1 LFLSRPENRFP
12 GATALKKSSAS
23 AAPSSHARTDRP
35 ALSKAPLTTSTT
47 PAVAEEA
54 VDMYF
59 RKMTQVSLLNREG
72 EVELA
77 RRIEEGE
84 RKILG
89 AIVDSPFAA
98 AELDHIS
105 RLLYK
110 GRLKVRD
117 VVRNLDDEEA
127 FDEAT
132 MLRVGKLLERPLKE
146 LHSAKPASAKTAEPK
161 TASKTVA
168 KASTRSAP
176 KANPLRDEIVQS
188 LEELRLDRIAVERV
202 EKKLRQV
209 QRELPAAKASA
220 VGTLQTIAEGRRLA
234 ERAKAALIEAN
245 LRLVVSLAKKH
256 VNRGLQLLDLIQEG
270 NIGLMRAVDK
280 FDYKRGYKFSTYA
293 TWWVRQSISRAIADQ
308 GRTIRVPVHMYESLQ
323 KLTRTSRS
331 LLQEYGREPTPE
343 ELAESTGIP
352 AEKVRAVMKIAREP
366 ISLETPVGNDG
377 DSQVGE
383 FIPDDAGLPPDEA
396 YAQIRFNDQTRQL
409 LKTLTPREEKI
420 LRMRFGIDEAR
431 DHTLEEVGES
441 FSLTRERI
449 RQIETKALRK
459 LRLPS
464 QHRKLKTYIGGQ

>member
-1 LFLSRPENRFP
+1 
-12 GATALKKSSAS
+12 LKKSEPAS
-23 AAPSSHARTDRP
+23 N
-35 ALSKAPLTTSTT
+35 LSKAPIANMT
-47 PAVAEEA
+47 PPAEAEEA

-59 RKMTQVSLLNREG
+59 RKMAQVALLTREG
-72 EVELA
+72 EVVLA
-77 RRIEEGE
+77 QRIEEGE
-84 RKILG
+84 RRIIG
-89 AIVDSPFAA
+89 AIVESPFAA
-98 AELDHIS
+98 SELDHIG

-117 VVRNLDDEEA
+117 VVRNVDDEDA

-132 MLRVGKLLERPLKE
+132 MLKIARLLERPLKE
-146 LHSAKPASAKTAEPK
+146 LHGPKVKKPELRAGKARPNAKKTKYELARD
-161 TASKTVA
+161 AIVA
-168 KASTRSAP
+168 
-176 KANPLRDEIVQS
+176 S
-188 LEELRLDRIAVERV
+188 LEELRLDRGVIERV
-202 EKKLRQV
+202 EKKLRV
-209 QRELPAAKASA
+209 LARETPSA
-220 VGTLQTIAEGRRLA
+220 RKGAQLTLEQITRGRRVA
-234 ERAKAALIEAN
+234 DRAKAELVEAN

-323 KLTRTSRS
+323 KLTRMSRS

-343 ELAESTGIP
+343 ELSESTGIP
-352 AEKVRAVMKIAREP
+352 VEKVRAVMKIAREP

-377 DSQVGE
+377 ESHVGE
-383 FIPDDAGLPPDEA
+383 FIPDDSSLPPDEA
-396 YAQIRFNDQTRQL
+396 YAQMRFNDQTRQL

-420 LRMRFGIDEAR
+420 LRMRFGIDEPR

-464 QHRKLKTYIGGQ
+464 QHRKLKTYIGGGG

>member
-1 LFLSRPENRFP
+1 
-12 GATALKKSSAS
+12 LKKSAATAATSATTVTPTARPSGPRPS
-23 AAPSSHARTDRP
+23 AKLG
-35 ALSKAPLTTSTT
+35 LSKAPIANMT
-47 PAVAEEA
+47 PPAEAEEA

-59 RKMTQVSLLNREG
+59 RKMAQVSLLTREG

-84 RKILG
+84 RRIIG
-89 AIVDSPFAA
+89 AIVDSAFAA
-98 AELDHIS
+98 SELDHIS

-117 VVRNLDDEEA
+117 VVRNVDDEDA

-132 MLRVGKLLERPLKE
+132 MLRIGRLLERPLKE
-146 LHSAKPASAKTAEPK
+146 LHGTKQIKAAE
-161 TASKTVA
+161 A
-168 KASTRSAP
+168 KAALAKDKDPKKKSVTRKKTKTELA
-176 KANPLRDEIVQS
+176 RDSIVQT
-188 LEELRLDRIAVERV
+188 LEELRLDRSVIDRV
-202 EKKLRQV
+202 EKKLR
-209 QRELPAAKASA
+209 
-220 VGTLQTIAEGRRLA
+220 IAEGRRLA
-234 ERAKAALIEAN
+234 DRAKSALVEAN

-323 KLTRTSRS
+323 KLTRMSRS
-331 LLQEYGREPTPE
+331 LLQEYGREPTPD

-352 AEKVRAVMKIAREP
+352 VEKVRAVMKIAREP
-366 ISLETPVGNDG
+366 ISLETPVGSDG
-377 DSQVGE
+377 ESHVGE
-383 FIPDDAGLPPDEA
+383 FIPDESGLPPDEA
-396 YAQIRFNDQTRQL
+396 YAQMRFNDQTRQL

-420 LRMRFGIDEAR
+420 LRMRFGIDEPR

>member
-1 LFLSRPENRFP
+1 MKKSA
-12 GATALKKSSAS
+12 ATAVTNVTPTPR
-23 AAPSSHARTDRP
+23 PSGPRP
-35 ALSKAPLTTSTT
+35 SVKLGLSKAPIANMT
-47 PAVAEEA
+47 PPAEAEEA

-59 RKMTQVSLLNREG
+59 RKMAQVSLLTREG

-84 RKILG
+84 RRIIG
-89 AIVDSPFAA
+89 AIVDSAFAA
-98 AELDHIS
+98 SELDHIS

-117 VVRNLDDEEA
+117 VVRNVDDEDA

-132 MLRVGKLLERPLKE
+132 MLRIGRLLERPLKE
-146 LHSAKPASAKTAEPK
+146 LHGTKQIKAAE
-161 TASKTVA
+161 A
-168 KASTRSAP
+168 KAALGKDSKKKSATAR
-176 KANPLRDEIVQS
+176 KTKTELARDSIVQT
-188 LEELRLDRIAVERV
+188 LEELRLDRSVIDRV
-202 EKKLRQV
+202 EKKLRII
-209 QRELPAAKASA
+209 QREMPAAKKITSA
-220 VGTLQTIAEGRRLA
+220 TLQTIAEGRRLA
-234 ERAKAALIEAN
+234 DRAKSALVEAN

-323 KLTRTSRS
+323 KLTRMSRS

-352 AEKVRAVMKIAREP
+352 VEKVRAVMKIAREP
-366 ISLETPVGNDG
+366 ISLETPVGSDG
-377 DSQVGE
+377 ESHVGE
-383 FIPDDAGLPPDEA
+383 FIPDDSGLPPDEA
-396 YAQIRFNDQTRQL
+396 YAQMRFNDQTRQL

-420 LRMRFGIDEAR
+420 LRMRFGIDEPR

>member
-1 LFLSRPENRFP
+1 MKKPSPPATPRLSV
-12 GATALKKSSAS
+12 G
-23 AAPSSHARTDRP
+23 
-35 ALSKAPLTTSTT
+35 PLANTTP

-59 RKMTQVSLLNREG
+59 RKMAQVSLLTREG

-84 RKILG
+84 RRIIG
-89 AIVDSPFAA
+89 AIVDSAYAA

-105 RLLYK
+105 QLLYK

-117 VVRNLDDEEA
+117 VVRNVDDEDA
-127 FDEAT
+127 FDEGT
-132 MLRVGKLLERPLKE
+132 MLRIGRLLERPLKE
-146 LHSAKPASAKTAEPK
+146 LHGARQVKAAETKAAAGKPSRKGVAPRKKTK
-161 TASKTVA
+161 TELA
-168 KASTRSAP
+168 
-176 KANPLRDEIVQS
+176 RDGIVQL
-188 LEELRLDRIAVERV
+188 LEELRLDRSVIDRI
-202 EKKLRQV
+202 EKKLRIV
-209 QRELPAAKASA
+209 QRETPEARKHTS
-220 VGTLQTIAEGRRLA
+220 VTLHAIAEGRRLA
-234 ERAKAALIEAN
+234 DRAKSALVEAN

-323 KLTRTSRS
+323 KLTRMSRS

-366 ISLETPVGNDG
+366 ISLETPVGSDG
-377 DSQVGE
+377 ESHVGE
-383 FIPDDAGLPPDEA
+383 FIPDESGLPPDEA
-396 YAQIRFNDQTRQL
+396 YAQLRFNDQTRQL

-420 LRMRFGIDEAR
+420 LRMRFGIDEPR

-464 QHRKLKTYIGGQ
+464 QHRKMKTYIGGQ

>member
-1 LFLSRPENRFP
+1 
-12 GATALKKSSAS
+12 LKKPESS
-23 AAPSSHARTDRP
+23 T
-35 ALSKAPLTTSTT
+35 LSKAPIANMT
-47 PAVAEEA
+47 PPAEAEEA

-59 RKMTQVSLLNREG
+59 RKMAQVSLLTREG
-72 EVELA
+72 EVGLA
-77 RRIEEGE
+77 QRIEQGE
-84 RKILG
+84 RAIIG

-98 AELDHIS
+98 AELEHIS
-105 RLLYK
+105 QLLYK
-110 GRLKVRD
+110 GKLKVRD
-117 VVRNLDDEEA
+117 VVRNVDDEDA

-132 MLRVGKLLERPLKE
+132 MLKIARLLERPLKD
-146 LHSAKPASAKTAEPK
+146 LHGPKVKKPEPRAAKSKSSKKTKYEIA
-161 TASKTVA
+161 
-168 KASTRSAP
+168 
-176 KANPLRDEIVQS
+176 RDEIIAS
-188 LEELRLDRIAVERV
+188 LEELRLDRQVIERV
-202 EKKLRQV
+202 EKKLRIIS
-209 QRELPAAKASA
+209 REMPAAKKSSLAS
-220 VGTLQTIAEGRRLA
+220 LETIARGRRIA
-234 ERAKAALIEAN
+234 DRAKAELVEAN

-323 KLTRTSRS
+323 KLTRMSRS

-343 ELAESTGIP
+343 ELSESTGIP
-352 AEKVRAVMKIAREP
+352 VEKVRAVMKIAREP

-377 DSQVGE
+377 ESHVGE
-383 FIPDDAGLPPDEA
+383 FIPDESGLPPDEA
-396 YAQIRFNDQTRQL
+396 YAQMRFNDQTRQL

-420 LRMRFGIDEAR
+420 LRMRFGIDEPR

-464 QHRKLKTYIGGQ
+464 QHRKLKTYLGGGG

>member
-1 LFLSRPENRFP
+1 
-12 GATALKKSSAS
+12 LKKSE
-23 AAPSSHARTDRP
+23 PSN
-35 ALSKAPLTTSTT
+35 LSKAPIANMT
-47 PAVAEEA
+47 PPAEAEEA

-59 RKMTQVSLLNREG
+59 RKMAQVALLTREG

-77 RRIEEGE
+77 QRIEDGERRIIE
-84 RKILG
+84 

-98 AELDHIS
+98 AELDHIG

-117 VVRNLDDEEA
+117 VVRNVDDEDA

-132 MLRVGKLLERPLKE
+132 MLKIARLLERPLKE
-146 LHSAKPASAKTAEPK
+146 LHGPKVKKPEPRRSKNAKKTKYERARENII
-161 TASKTVA
+161 T
-168 KASTRSAP
+168 
-176 KANPLRDEIVQS
+176 L
-188 LEELRLDRIAVERV
+188 LEELRLDRGVIDRV
-202 EKKLRQV
+202 EKKLRLV
-209 QRELPAAKASA
+209 QREMPAAKQSTTA
-220 VGTLQTIAEGRRLA
+220 TLDKIAQGRRIA
-234 ERAKAALIEAN
+234 DRAKAELVEAN

-323 KLTRTSRS
+323 KLTRMSRS

-343 ELAESTGIP
+343 ELSESTGIP
-352 AEKVRAVMKIAREP
+352 VEKVRAVMKIAREP

-377 DSQVGE
+377 ESHVGE
-383 FIPDDAGLPPDEA
+383 FIPDETSLPPDEA
-396 YAQIRFNDQTRQL
+396 YAQMRFNDQTRQL

-420 LRMRFGIDEAR
+420 LRMRFGIDEPR

-464 QHRKLKTYIGGQ
+464 QHRKLKTYITG

>member
-1 LFLSRPENRFP
+1 
-12 GATALKKSSAS
+12 LKKSVTLSN
-23 AAPSSHARTDRP
+23 API
-35 ALSKAPLTTSTT
+35 KNTT
-47 PAVAEEA
+47 PPAEAEEA

-59 RKMTQVSLLNREG
+59 RKMAQVQLLTREG
-72 EVELA
+72 EVVLA

-84 RKILG
+84 RRIIE
-89 AIVDSPFAA
+89 AIVESPFAA
-98 AELDHIS
+98 AELDHIG
-105 RLLYK
+105 RMLYK

-117 VVRNLDDEEA
+117 VVRNVDDEDA

-132 MLRVGKLLERPLKE
+132 MLKIARLLERPLKE
-146 LHSAKPASAKTAEPK
+146 LHGAKSSLKKPEGDKTAKKSSKK
-161 TASKTVA
+161 T
-168 KASTRSAP
+168 KAEIA
-176 KANPLRDEIVQS
+176 RDEIVGI
-188 LEELRLDRIAVERV
+188 LEELRLDRSVIDRV
-202 EKKLRQV
+202 EKKLRII
-209 QRELPAAKASA
+209 QREMPAAKKTSA
-220 VGTLQTIAEGRRLA
+220 ATLETIARGRRMA
-234 ERAKAALIEAN
+234 DRAKAELVEAN

-343 ELAESTGIP
+343 ELAETTGIP
-352 AEKVRAVMKIAREP
+352 VEKVRAVMKIAREP
-366 ISLETPVGNDG
+366 ISLETPVGSDG
-377 DSQVGE
+377 ESHVGE
-383 FIPDDAGLPPDEA
+383 FIPDESGMPPDEA
-396 YAQIRFNDQTRQL
+396 YAQMKFNDQTRQL

-420 LRMRFGIDEAR
+420 LRMRFGIDEPR

>member
-1 LFLSRPENRFP
+1 MKKSA
-12 GATALKKSSAS
+12 ATAVSHEAIVRPSAV
-23 AAPSSHARTDRP
+23 AKG
-35 ALSKAPLTTSTT
+35 LSKAPITNMT
-47 PAVAEEA
+47 PPAEAEEA

-59 RKMTQVSLLNREG
+59 RKMAQVSLLTREG

-77 RRIEEGE
+77 RKIEEGE
-84 RKILG
+84 RRIIG
-89 AIVDSPFAA
+89 AIVDSAFAA

-110 GRLKVRD
+110 GKLKVRD
-117 VVRNLDDEEA
+117 VVRNVDDEDA

-132 MLRVGKLLERPLKE
+132 MLRIGRLLERPLKE
-146 LHSAKPASAKTAEPK
+146 LHGQKQVKAAEAKAASGKTAKK
-161 TASKTVA
+161 TARKTKTELA
-168 KASTRSAP
+168 
-176 KANPLRDEIVQS
+176 RDNIVQM
-188 LEELRLDRIAVERV
+188 LEELRLDRSVIDRI
-202 EKKLRQV
+202 EKKLRII
-209 QRELPAAKASA
+209 QREMPAARKMTA
-220 VGTLQTIAEGRRLA
+220 GTLQILAEGRRLA
-234 ERAKAALIEAN
+234 DRAKSALVEAN

-323 KLTRTSRS
+323 KLTRMSRS

-352 AEKVRAVMKIAREP
+352 VEKVRAVMKIAREP
-366 ISLETPVGNDG
+366 ISLETPVGSDG
-377 DSQVGE
+377 ESHVGE
-383 FIPDDAGLPPDEA
+383 FIPDDSGLPPDEA
-396 YAQIRFNDQTRQL
+396 YAQMRFNDQTRQL

-420 LRMRFGIDEAR
+420 LRMRFGIDEPR

>member
-1 LFLSRPENRFP
+1 ME
-12 GATALKKSSAS
+12 ATLKKSTALRKPTSAPPQAGEGLEFDS
-23 AAPSSHARTDRP
+23 IPPPPDPGRGPKLAVPPLVHASEP
-35 ALSKAPLTTSTT
+35 EEAQ
-47 PAVAEEA
+47 EA
-54 VDMYF
+54 VDVYF
-59 RKMTQVSLLNREG
+59 RKMARVSLLTREG

-77 RRIEEGE
+77 KRIEQGE
-84 RKILG
+84 HEILD
-89 AIVDSPFAA
+89 AIFESRHAC
-98 AELDHIS
+98 AELSTIAD
-105 RLLYK
+105 LLVR

-117 VVRNLDDEEA
+117 VARNIDDEAA

-132 MLRVGKLLERPLKE
+132 VHKLVRIFKRPEKDLHGKKLGKQRFAEAKAKVFKE
-146 LHSAKPASAKTAEPK
+146 L
-161 TASKTVA
+161 V
-168 KASTRSAP
+168 
-176 KANPLRDEIVQS
+176 EI
-188 LEELRLDRIAVERV
+188 RLDRTVTDRISRRIRASFP
-202 EKKLRQV
+202 
-209 QRELPAAKASA
+209 REDVVTKRALA
-220 VGTLQTIAEGRRLA
+220 QTVYRIETSRRMA
-234 ERAKAALIEAN
+234 DRAKADLVEAN

-323 KLTRTSRS
+323 KLTRMSRS
-331 LLQEYGREPTPE
+331 LLQEYGREPTPD
-343 ELAESTGIP
+343 ELAETTGIP
-352 AEKVRAVMKIAREP
+352 VEKVRAVMKIAKEP

-377 DSQVGE
+377 ESHVGE
-383 FIPDDAGLPPDEA
+383 FIPDEHGTAPDEA
-396 YAQIRFNDQTRQL
+396 YAQMRFCEQTRQL

-464 QHRKLKTYIGGQ
+464 QHRRMKTYISGS

>member
-1 LFLSRPENRFP
+1 M
-12 GATALKKSSAS
+12 A
-23 AAPSSHARTDRP
+23 
-35 ALSKAPLTTSTT
+35 
-47 PAVAEEA
+47 
-54 VDMYF
+54 
-59 RKMTQVSLLNREG
+59 QVSLLTREG

-77 RRIEEGE
+77 KQIEQGERRIIE
-84 RKILG
+84 
-89 AIVDSPFAA
+89 AIIDSAFAA

-105 RLLYK
+105 RMLYK
-110 GRLKVRD
+110 GRFKVRD
-117 VVRNLDDEEA
+117 VMRNVDDEDA

-132 MLRVGKLLERPLKE
+132 MLKIVRLLERPLKE
-146 LHSAKPASAKTAEPK
+146 LHAPK
-161 TASKTVA
+161 TGKGEASPKTKTKSGKKT
-168 KASTRSAP
+168 KAELA
-176 KANPLRDEIVQS
+176 RDEIIRE
-188 LEELRLDRIAVERV
+188 LEELRLDRSMIDRV
-202 EKKLRQV
+202 EKKLRV
-209 QRELPAAKASA
+209 IAREMPTATTRKTTA
-220 VGTLQTIAEGRRLA
+220 VAISEITAGRRVA
-234 ERAKAALIEAN
+234 DRAKSALVEAN

-343 ELAESTGIP
+343 ELADSTGIP
-352 AEKVRAVMKIAREP
+352 VEKVRAVMKIAREP
-366 ISLETPVGNDG
+366 ISLETPVGSDG
-377 DSQVGE
+377 ESHVGE
-383 FIPDDAGLPPDEA
+383 FIPDESGLPPDEA
-396 YAQIRFNDQTRQL
+396 YAQMRFNDQTRQL
-409 LKTLTPREEKI
+409 LKTLSPREEKI

-464 QHRKLKTYIGGQ
+464 QHRKMKTYISG

>member
-1 LFLSRPENRFP
+1 
-12 GATALKKSSAS
+12 LKKSVPLSN
-23 AAPSSHARTDRP
+23 APIRN
-35 ALSKAPLTTSTT
+35 TT
-47 PAVAEEA
+47 PPAEAEEA

-59 RKMTQVSLLNREG
+59 RKMAQVQLLTREG
-72 EVELA
+72 EVVLA

-84 RKILG
+84 RHIIE
-89 AIVDSPFAA
+89 AIVESPFAA
-98 AELDHIS
+98 AELDHIG
-105 RLLYK
+105 RMLYK

-117 VVRNLDDEEA
+117 VVRNVDDEDA

-132 MLRVGKLLERPLKE
+132 MLKIARLLERPLKE
-146 LHSAKPASAKTAEPK
+146 LHGAKTLKKPEPGK
-161 TASKTVA
+161 PVRKSSKKSKVEIA
-168 KASTRSAP
+168 
-176 KANPLRDEIVQS
+176 RDEIVAT
-188 LEELRLDRIAVERV
+188 LEELRLDRTVIDRV
-202 EKKLRQV
+202 EKKLRII
-209 QRELPAAKASA
+209 QREMPAAKKTSA
-220 VGTLQTIAEGRRLA
+220 ATLESIARGRRQA
-234 ERAKAALIEAN
+234 DRAKAELVEAN

-343 ELAESTGIP
+343 ELADTTGIP
-352 AEKVRAVMKIAREP
+352 VEKVRAVMKIAREP
-366 ISLETPVGNDG
+366 ISLETPVGSDG
-377 DSQVGE
+377 ESHVGE
-383 FIPDDAGLPPDEA
+383 FIPDESGMPPDEA
-396 YAQIRFNDQTRQL
+396 YAQMKFNDQTRQL

-420 LRMRFGIDEAR
+420 LRMRFGIDEPR

-464 QHRKLKTYIGGQ
+464 QHRKLNTYIGGQ

>member
-1 LFLSRPENRFP
+1 MTP
-12 GATALKKSSAS
+12 
-23 AAPSSHARTDRP
+23 P
-35 ALSKAPLTTSTT
+35 AE
-47 PAVAEEA
+47 AEEA

-59 RKMTQVSLLNREG
+59 RKMAQVPLLTREG

-77 RRIEEGE
+77 RKIEEGE
-84 RKILG
+84 RRIIE

-98 AELDHIS
+98 SELDHIG

-117 VVRNLDDEEA
+117 IVRNVDDEDA

-132 MLRVGKLLERPLKE
+132 MLKIARLLERPLRECHGPKVK
-146 LHSAKPASAKTAEPK
+146 KPDPSVKKKKSSRKTKAEI
-161 TASKTVA
+161 A
-168 KASTRSAP
+168 
-176 KANPLRDEIVQS
+176 RDDIVGK
-188 LEELRLDRIAVERV
+188 LEELRLDRGVIERV
-202 EKKLRQV
+202 EKKLRIIKH
-209 QRELPAAKASA
+209 EMPAARKGASA
-220 VGTLQTIAEGRRLA
+220 SLDSILAGRRVA
-234 ERAKAALIEAN
+234 DRAKAHLVEAN

-323 KLTRTSRS
+323 KLTRMSRS

-352 AEKVRAVMKIAREP
+352 VEKVRAVMKIAREP

-377 DSQVGE
+377 ESHVGE
-383 FIPDDAGLPPDEA
+383 FIPDDSGLPPDEA
-396 YAQIRFNDQTRQL
+396 YAQMRFNDQTRQL

-420 LRMRFGIDEAR
+420 LRMRFGIDEPR

>member
-1 LFLSRPENRFP
+1 
-12 GATALKKSSAS
+12 LKKS
-23 AAPSSHARTDRP
+23 TT
-35 ALSKAPLTTSTT
+35 ALSNPPIANMT
-47 PAVAEEA
+47 PPAEAEEA

-59 RKMTQVSLLNREG
+59 RKMAQVPLLTREG

-84 RKILG
+84 RRIIE

-98 AELDHIS
+98 AELDHIG

-117 VVRNLDDEEA
+117 VVRNVDDEDA

-132 MLRVGKLLERPLKE
+132 MLRIARLLERPLKE
-146 LHSAKPASAKTAEPK
+146 VHGTKGAAA
-161 TASKTVA
+161 
-168 KASTRSAP
+168 AP
-176 KANPLRDEIVQS
+176 KKDPPKKGGKPPKKTKAELARDAIVAS
-188 LEELRLDRIAVERV
+188 LEELRLDRGVIDRV
-202 EKKLRQV
+202 EKKLRII
-209 QRELPAAKASA
+209 QREMPAAKKTTSS
-220 VGTLQTIAEGRRLA
+220 TLGEIAAGRRTA
-234 ERAKAALIEAN
+234 DKAKAELVEAN

-323 KLTRTSRS
+323 KLTRMSRS

-343 ELAESTGIP
+343 ELSESTGIP
-352 AEKVRAVMKIAREP
+352 VEKVRAVMKIAREP

-377 DSQVGE
+377 ESHVGE
-383 FIPDDAGLPPDEA
+383 FIPDDSSLPPDEA
-396 YAQIRFNDQTRQL
+396 YAQMRFNDQTRQL

-420 LRMRFGIDEAR
+420 LRMRFGIDEPR

>member
-1 LFLSRPENRFP
+1 MVGGLPEFP
-12 GATALKKSSAS
+12 RSTQAEHSALKKSAVTLSN
-23 AAPSSHARTDRP
+23 APIANMTPP
-35 ALSKAPLTTSTT
+35 AE
-47 PAVAEEA
+47 AEEA

-59 RKMTQVSLLNREG
+59 RKMAQVSLLTREG

-77 RRIEEGE
+77 RRIEDGE
-84 RKILG
+84 RRIIQ
-89 AIVDSPFAA
+89 AIIESPFAA
-98 AELDHIS
+98 AELDHVGS
-105 RLLYK
+105 LLYRGK
-110 GRLKVRD
+110 LKVRD
-117 VVRNLDDEEA
+117 VVRNVDDEDA

-132 MLRVGKLLERPLKE
+132 MLKIARLMERPLKE
-146 LHSAKPASAKTAEPK
+146 LHGPKQQAAAARRAEPKASAKKPSKRAPTKTELARDAILAE
-161 TASKTVA
+161 
-168 KASTRSAP
+168 
-176 KANPLRDEIVQS
+176 
-188 LEELRLDRIAVERV
+188 LEALRLDRSIIDRV
-202 EKKLRQV
+202 EKKLRILS
-209 QRELPAAKASA
+209 REMPAAKKPAGA
-220 VGTLQTIAEGRRLA
+220 TLEVIARGRRSA
-234 ERAKAALIEAN
+234 DRAKAELVEAN

-343 ELAESTGIP
+343 ELAETTGIP
-352 AEKVRAVMKIAREP
+352 VEKVRAVMKIAREP
-366 ISLETPVGNDG
+366 ISLETPVGSEG
-377 DSQVGE
+377 DSHVGE
-383 FIPDDAGLPPDEA
+383 FIPDESGVAPDEA
-396 YAQIRFNDQTRQL
+396 YAQMRFNDQTRQL

-420 LRMRFGIDEAR
+420 LRMRFGIDEPR

-464 QHRKLKTYIGGQ
+464 QHRKLRTYIGGGG

>member
-1 LFLSRPENRFP
+1 
-12 GATALKKSSAS
+12 LKKSE
-23 AAPSSHARTDRP
+23 
-35 ALSKAPLTTSTT
+35 ALSKAPIASMT
-47 PAVAEEA
+47 PPAEAEEA

-59 RKMTQVSLLNREG
+59 RKMAQVALLTREG
-72 EVELA
+72 EVVLA
-77 RRIEEGE
+77 RRIEDGE
-84 RKILG
+84 RRIIE
-89 AIVDSPFAA
+89 AIVESPFAA
-98 AELDHIS
+98 AELDHIG

-117 VVRNLDDEEA
+117 VVRNVDDEDA

-132 MLRVGKLLERPLKE
+132 MLKIARLLERPLKE
-146 LHSAKPASAKTAEPK
+146 LHGPKVKKPEPRAKPRPPSAKKTKYELA
-161 TASKTVA
+161 
-168 KASTRSAP
+168 
-176 KANPLRDEIVQS
+176 RDEIVRA
-188 LEELRLDRIAVERV
+188 LEELRLDRGVVERV
-202 EKKLRQV
+202 EKKLRIL
-209 QRELPAAKASA
+209 QREMSGAKKQSTT
-220 VGTLQTIAEGRRLA
+220 TLETIARGRRVA
-234 ERAKAALIEAN
+234 DRAKAELVEAN

-323 KLTRTSRS
+323 KLTRMSRS

-343 ELAESTGIP
+343 ELSDSTGIP
-352 AEKVRAVMKIAREP
+352 VEKVRAVMKIAREP

-377 DSQVGE
+377 ESHVGE
-383 FIPDDAGLPPDEA
+383 FIPDDSALPPDEA
-396 YAQIRFNDQTRQL
+396 YAQMRFNDQTRQL

-420 LRMRFGIDEAR
+420 LRMRFGIDEPR

-464 QHRKLKTYIGGQ
+464 QHRKLKTYIGG

>member
-1 LFLSRPENRFP
+1 
-12 GATALKKSSAS
+12 
-23 AAPSSHARTDRP
+23 
-35 ALSKAPLTTSTT
+35 
-47 PAVAEEA
+47 
-54 VDMYF
+54 MYF
-59 RKMTQVSLLNREG
+59 RKMAQVSLLTREG

-84 RKILG
+84 RKIIG
-89 AIVDSPFAA
+89 AIVDSAFAA
-98 AELDHIS
+98 AELDHIGH
-105 RLLYK
+105 LLYK
-110 GRLKVRD
+110 GKLKVRD
-117 VVRNLDDEEA
+117 VVRNVDDEDA

-132 MLRVGKLLERPLKE
+132 MLKVARLLERPLKE
-146 LHSAKPASAKTAEPK
+146 LHGPKAKAAPPPPKAPAGKNAKPRKKTKLELA
-161 TASKTVA
+161 
-168 KASTRSAP
+168 
-176 KANPLRDEIVQS
+176 RDAIVQH
-188 LEELRLDRIAVERV
+188 LEELRLDRTVIDRV
-202 EKKLRQV
+202 EKKLRII
-209 QRELPAAKASA
+209 QREMPAAKKSTAAS
-220 VGTLQTIAEGRRLA
+220 LELIAQGRRQA
-234 ERAKAALIEAN
+234 DRAKAELVEAN

-323 KLTRTSRS
+323 KLTRMSRS

-343 ELAESTGIP
+343 ELSDSTGIP
-352 AEKVRAVMKIAREP
+352 VEKVRAVMKIAREP

-377 DSQVGE
+377 ESHVGE
-383 FIPDDAGLPPDEA
+383 FIPDDSGLPPDEA
-396 YAQIRFNDQTRQL
+396 YAQMRFNDQTRQL

-420 LRMRFGIDEAR
+420 LRMRFGIDEPR

>member
-1 LFLSRPENRFP
+1 M
-12 GATALKKSSAS
+12 KKS
-23 AAPSSHARTDRP
+23 TP
-35 ALSKAPLTTSTT
+35 ALSNVKIANTT
-47 PAVAEEA
+47 PPAEAEEA

-59 RKMTQVSLLNREG
+59 RKMAQVPLLTREG

-77 RRIEEGE
+77 QRIEQGE
-84 RKILG
+84 RTIIE
-89 AIVDSPFAA
+89 AIIDSPFAA
-98 AELDHIS
+98 AELDHIG

-110 GRLKVRD
+110 GRLKVRE
-117 VVRNLDDEEA
+117 VVRNVDDEDA

-132 MLRVGKLLERPLKE
+132 MLRIARLLERPLRE
-146 LHSAKPASAKTAEPK
+146 VH
-161 TASKTVA
+161 
-168 KASTRSAP
+168 AP
-176 KANPLRDEIVQS
+176 KAAPKKPEARGAGAKRKPEKKTKADLARDAIVKQ
-188 LEELRLDRIAVERV
+188 LEELRLDRGVIDRV
-202 EKKLRQV
+202 EKKLRII
-209 QRELPAAKASA
+209 QREMPAARKGAA
-220 VGTLQTIAEGRRLA
+220 LTLGEIAGGRRA
-234 ERAKAALIEAN
+234 ADRAKAQLVEAN

-343 ELAESTGIP
+343 ELSETTGIP
-352 AEKVRAVMKIAREP
+352 VEKVRAVMKIAREP

-377 DSQVGE
+377 ESHVGE
-383 FIPDDAGLPPDEA
+383 FIPDDSSLPPDEA
-396 YAQIRFNDQTRQL
+396 FAQMRFNDQTRQL

-420 LRMRFGIDEAR
+420 LRMRFGIDEPR

-464 QHRKLKTYIGGQ
+464 QHRKLKTYIGG

>member
-1 LFLSRPENRFP
+1 M
-12 GATALKKSSAS
+12 KKST
-23 AAPSSHARTDRP
+23 AAAANHTGHTGFAKTNG
-35 ALSKAPLTTSTT
+35 LSKAPIANMT
-47 PAVAEEA
+47 PPAEAEEA

-59 RKMTQVSLLNREG
+59 RKMAQVSLLTREG

-84 RKILG
+84 RRIIG
-89 AIVDSPFAA
+89 AIVDSAFAA
-98 AELDHIS
+98 SELDHIS
-105 RLLYK
+105 HLLYK

-117 VVRNLDDEEA
+117 VVRNVDDEDA

-132 MLRVGKLLERPLKE
+132 MLRIARLLERPLKE
-146 LHSAKPASAKTAEPK
+146 LHGAKQIKAKE
-161 TASKTVA
+161 A
-168 KASTRSAP
+168 KAAAAKDGKKAKKTTRKTKTELS
-176 KANPLRDEIVQS
+176 RDAIVQT
-188 LEELRLDRIAVERV
+188 LEELRLDRSVIDRV
-202 EKKLRQV
+202 EKKLRII
-209 QRELPAAKASA
+209 QREMPAAKKLTS
-220 VGTLQTIAEGRRLA
+220 GTLQTIAEGRRLA
-234 ERAKAALIEAN
+234 DRAKSALVEAN

-323 KLTRTSRS
+323 KLTRMSRS

-352 AEKVRAVMKIAREP
+352 VEKVRAVMKIAREP

-377 DSQVGE
+377 ESHVGE
-383 FIPDDAGLPPDEA
+383 FIPDDSGLPPDEA
-396 YAQIRFNDQTRQL
+396 YAQMRFNDQTRQL

-420 LRMRFGIDEAR
+420 LRMRFGIDEPR

>member
-1 LFLSRPENRFP
+1 MTP
-12 GATALKKSSAS
+12 
-23 AAPSSHARTDRP
+23 P
-35 ALSKAPLTTSTT
+35 AE
-47 PAVAEEA
+47 AEEA

-59 RKMTQVSLLNREG
+59 RKMAQVALLTREG

-77 RRIEEGE
+77 QRIEEGE
-84 RKILG
+84 RNIIG
-89 AIVDSPFAA
+89 AIVDSAFAA

-105 RLLYK
+105 QHLYK
-110 GRLKVRD
+110 GKLKVRD
-117 VVRNLDDEEA
+117 VVRNVDDEDA

-132 MLRVGKLLERPLKE
+132 MLKIARLLERPLKE
-146 LHSAKPASAKTAEPK
+146 LHGPKAKKPEPK
-161 TASKTVA
+161 AKGKNAKKTKYEIA
-168 KASTRSAP
+168 
-176 KANPLRDEIVQS
+176 RDGIIAE
-188 LEELRLDRIAVERV
+188 LEALRLDRQVIERV
-202 EKKLRQV
+202 EKKLRIV
-209 QRELPAAKASA
+209 SREMPSAKRQAAAS
-220 VGTLQTIAEGRRLA
+220 LETIARGRRIA
-234 ERAKAALIEAN
+234 DRAKAELVEAN

-323 KLTRTSRS
+323 KLTRMSRS

-343 ELAESTGIP
+343 ELSESTGIP
-352 AEKVRAVMKIAREP
+352 VEKVRAVMKIAREP

-377 DSQVGE
+377 ESHVGE
-383 FIPDDAGLPPDEA
+383 FIPDDAAMPPDEA
-396 YAQIRFNDQTRQL
+396 YAQMRFNDQTRQL

-420 LRMRFGIDEAR
+420 LRMRFGIDEPR

-464 QHRKLKTYIGGQ
+464 QHRKLKTYIGGGG

>member
-1 LFLSRPENRFP
+1 MTP
-12 GATALKKSSAS
+12 
-23 AAPSSHARTDRP
+23 P
-35 ALSKAPLTTSTT
+35 AE
-47 PAVAEEA
+47 AEEA

-59 RKMTQVSLLNREG
+59 RKMAQVALLTREG
-72 EVELA
+72 EVVLA

-84 RKILG
+84 RRIIE

-98 AELDHIS
+98 AELDHIG

-117 VVRNLDDEEA
+117 VVRNVDDEDA

-132 MLRVGKLLERPLKE
+132 MLKIARLLERPLKE
-146 LHSAKPASAKTAEPK
+146 LHGPKVVAKPEPAKPK
-161 TASKTVA
+161 KPNAKKTKLELAKENIVA
-168 KASTRSAP
+168 
-176 KANPLRDEIVQS
+176 V
-188 LEELRLDRIAVERV
+188 LEELRLDRGVIERV
-202 EKKLRQV
+202 EKKLRILH
-209 QRELPAAKASA
+209 REMPAARKSTQ
-220 VGTLQTIAEGRRLA
+220 GTLDQITRGRRVA
-234 ERAKAALIEAN
+234 DRAKAELVEAN

-323 KLTRTSRS
+323 KLTRMSRS

-343 ELAESTGIP
+343 ELSESTGIP
-352 AEKVRAVMKIAREP
+352 VEKVRAVMKIAREP

-377 DSQVGE
+377 ESHVGE
-383 FIPDDAGLPPDEA
+383 FITDDSSLPPDEA
-396 YAQIRFNDQTRQL
+396 YAQMRFNDQTRQL

-420 LRMRFGIDEAR
+420 LRMRFGIDEPR

-464 QHRKLKTYIGGQ
+464 QHRKLKTYIGGGG

>member
-1 LFLSRPENRFP
+1 MKKSPAAP
-12 GATALKKSSAS
+12 ATA
-23 AAPSSHARTDRP
+23 R
-35 ALSKAPLTTSTT
+35 LSNAPLANMT
-47 PAVAEEA
+47 PPAEAEEA

-59 RKMTQVSLLNREG
+59 RKMAQVSLLTREG

-77 RRIEEGE
+77 RKIEEGE
-84 RKILG
+84 RRIIG
-89 AIVDSPFAA
+89 AIVDSAFAA
-98 AELDHIS
+98 SELEHVS
-105 RLLYK
+105 HLLYK

-117 VVRNLDDEEA
+117 VVRNVDDEDA

-132 MLRVGKLLERPLKE
+132 MLRIGRLLERPLKE
-146 LHSAKPASAKTAEPK
+146 LHGTRQVKAAE
-161 TASKTVA
+161 A
-168 KASTRSAP
+168 KASAGKAASKKPSPTRKKTKTELA
-176 KANPLRDEIVQS
+176 RDAIVQN
-188 LEELRLDRIAVERV
+188 LEELRLDRSIIDRV
-202 EKKLRQV
+202 EKKLRII
-209 QRELPAAKASA
+209 QRETPSAKKLTS
-220 VGTLQTIAEGRRLA
+220 GTLQTIAEGRRLA
-234 ERAKAALIEAN
+234 DRAKSALVEAN

-323 KLTRTSRS
+323 KLTRMSRS

-352 AEKVRAVMKIAREP
+352 VEKVRAVMKIAREP
-366 ISLETPVGNDG
+366 ISLETPVGSDG
-377 DSQVGE
+377 ESHVGE
-383 FIPDDAGLPPDEA
+383 FIPDDSGLPPDEA
-396 YAQIRFNDQTRQL
+396 YAQMRFNDQTRQL

-420 LRMRFGIDEAR
+420 LRMRFGIDEPR

>member
-1 LFLSRPENRFP
+1 VVQEEVERAAIKKTTRSCV
-12 GATALKKSSAS
+12 ALKKSETTAL
-23 AAPSSHARTDRP
+23 SHAPIANMTPP
-35 ALSKAPLTTSTT
+35 AE
-47 PAVAEEA
+47 AEEA

-59 RKMTQVSLLNREG
+59 RKMAQVPLLTREG

-77 RRIEEGE
+77 RRIEDGE
-84 RKILG
+84 RRIIE
-89 AIVDSPFAA
+89 AIIDSPFAA
-98 AELDHIS
+98 AELDHIG

-117 VVRNLDDEEA
+117 VVRNVDDEDA

-132 MLRVGKLLERPLKE
+132 MLRIARLLERPLKE
-146 LHSAKPASAKTAEPK
+146 LHGAKPFKKPDPREVKKGQRPPKKTKQEQARD
-161 TASKTVA
+161 TMVA
-168 KASTRSAP
+168 
-176 KANPLRDEIVQS
+176 S
-188 LEELRLDRIAVERV
+188 LEELRLDRGVIDRV
-202 EKKLRQV
+202 EKKLRII
-209 QRELPAAKASA
+209 QREMPSAKKSTGGSLGEIAA
-220 VGTLQTIAEGRRLA
+220 GRRMA
-234 ERAKAALIEAN
+234 DRAKAELVEAN

-323 KLTRTSRS
+323 KLTRMSRS

-343 ELAESTGIP
+343 ELSESTGIP
-352 AEKVRAVMKIAREP
+352 VEKVRAVMKIAREP

-377 DSQVGE
+377 ESHVGE
-383 FIPDDAGLPPDEA
+383 FIPDDSGLPPDEA
-396 YAQIRFNDQTRQL
+396 YAQMRFNDQTRQL

-420 LRMRFGIDEAR
+420 LRMRFGIDEPR

-464 QHRKLKTYIGGQ
+464 QHRKLKTYISG